1 MMKNIKGVFVA
12 LIALAAMALSVP
24 AQASTVTMDAT
35 SVEGDVAHM
44 VFTVDDS
51 SHGIMS
57 VTGSIDVA
65 GATPE
70 LAILGLVPL
79 SEYGD
84 RFFFDNKW
92 DPADTGPTGFNN
104 FGIAFFLGDM
114 LTKANFFDDS
124 PGLIFSMSPGGDG
137 SAYIPGHVMNS
148 VRFNVVPEPATL
160 LLFGLGIAGIMLT
173 GRRKTSLESK
183 SSFSQLAA

>member
-1 MMKNIKGVFVA
+1 MKIVKGVLVA
-12 LIALAAMALSVP
+12 LIAMVAALAAPV
-24 AQASTVTMDAT
+24 QASIVTMDAT
-35 SVEGDVAHM
+35 SVEGDIAHV

-65 GATPE
+65 GPTGI

-84 RFFFDNKW
+84 RFYYDNKW

-104 FGIAFFLGDM
+104 GGMAFFLGDM
-114 LTKANFFDDS
+114 LTKANFYDDT
-124 PGLIFSMSPGGDG
+124 PGFIFSMNPGGDG
-137 SAYIPGHVMNS
+137 AAYIPGHVMNS
-148 VRFNVVPEPATL
+148 VRFNVVPEPASIA
-160 LLFGLGIAGIMLT
+160 LFGLGIAGIMLS
-173 GRRKTSLESK
+173 GRRKTGVERQTN
-183 SSFSQLAA
+183 FGQLAA